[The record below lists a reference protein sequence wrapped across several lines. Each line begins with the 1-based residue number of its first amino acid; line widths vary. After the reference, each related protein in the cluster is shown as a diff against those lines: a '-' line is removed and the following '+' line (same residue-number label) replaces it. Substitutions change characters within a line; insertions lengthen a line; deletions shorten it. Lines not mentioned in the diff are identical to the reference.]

1 MITQG
6 TRYVVKPND
15 SLWTIAQSQ
24 LGAGVLWPRIFVYNT
39 RPEVTAVTHT
49 KLTSPNRIQI
59 GQTLLIPTPDRINPR
74 GTASSHPA
82 QITRP
87 APSANT
93 AKASNTQAAE
103 PAPAASAPHQPGAR
117 NPSGNTHVNS
127 FPFKYTLDQLPP
139 IKLESAVAQIEIK
152 FEGSITVWADEQ
164 VTILTYTNKGAEV
177 AAKQETDGALAKL
190 LSDTQVSWDRKTN
203 KIEFEDMMTINAKGA
218 PPSLNSIGTAISS
231 EDGMPV
237 IRAKFKSPELKGK
250 YMKFLYV
257 SPEVTITIDV
267 KPKSEDPRITRQA
280 QPVSE
285 PAWYVGPVHFV
296 AKYGLYIAGGALAT
310 AVVVSN
316 FVTLGADT
324 PVDIP
329 ATAAVTGMFAAAA
342 AR

>member
-1 MITQG
+1 MIVQG
-6 TRYVVKPND
+6 NRYIVKPND
-15 SLWTIAQSQ
+15 SLWSIAQSQ

-49 KLTSPNRIQI
+49 RLKSPNLLQI
-59 GQTLLIPTPDRINPR
+59 GQTLLIPLPDRINPR
-74 GTASSHPA
+74 GTPGTHPA

-87 APSANT
+87 APTANT
-93 AKASNTQAAE
+93 AKAGTTQAA
-103 PAPAASAPHQPGAR
+103 PKPAASVPGVQASSDSTR
-117 NPSGNTHVNS
+117 VNS

-139 IKLESAVAQIEIK
+139 IKLESGAAEIEIK
-152 FEGSITVWADEQ
+152 FAGSVTIWADEQ
-164 VTILTYTNKGAEV
+164 IPILTYTNKGAEI

-190 LSDTQVSWDRKTN
+190 LSDTQVSWDSKSN
-203 KIEFEDMMTINAKGA
+203 KVEFEDMLTINAKGA
-218 PPSLNSIGTAISS
+218 PPSLNSIGVAMSS

-250 YMKFLYV
+250 YLKFLYV
-257 SPEVTITIDV
+257 SPELTITIDIKL
-267 KPKSEDPRITRQA
+267 KPDDPKITRQA

-285 PAWYVGPVHFV
+285 PAWYAGSVHFV

-329 ATAAVTGMFAAAA
+329 APAAVTGIFAAAA